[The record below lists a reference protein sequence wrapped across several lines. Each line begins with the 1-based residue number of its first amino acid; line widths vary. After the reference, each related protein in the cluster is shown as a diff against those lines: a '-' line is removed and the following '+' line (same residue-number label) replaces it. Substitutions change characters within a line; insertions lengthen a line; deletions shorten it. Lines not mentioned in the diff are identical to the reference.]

1 MKRTLAAA
9 VISAV
14 LSIIITA
21 VGVSSASIGNELP
34 EGENTAEV
42 AMGDGEE
49 DRRRTPDDN
58 EFAADIEDST
68 VGGEQADIRDTE
80 KDKGAETNTDVDQN
94 ADAPM
99 NNSALSSAEISGD
112 GTADEVIAEKQY
124 SLPQYP
130 IDAETVLL
138 TVNDIDLPMG
148 FAANIGG
155 IIYAPAAELCGLLI
169 DTDVTSTMD
178 EDGFY
183 RISGDGLDISA
194 AVGDTYIT
202 SEGRVL
208 WCGHGGEIK
217 YLDGETVIMPIEPI
231 CRALGLEYEASDGCA
246 VISGEPNAKTAD
258 EVYDSES
265 LYWLS
270 HIISA
275 ESRGEPFE
283 GQIAVGCVVLNR
295 LRGIDYLG
303 SVYDVIFDRKYGIQ
317 FSPAYSGSVY
327 NEPTE
332 SSVRAA
338 KICLEGYSISDSII
352 YFINSA
358 DILPEW
364 MSVGCEL
371 IVSIGNHDF
380 YA

>member
-34 EGENTAEV
+34 DGENTAEV
-42 AMGDGEE
+42 AAGDGDEDRQCTPADTGSATDIADTKDGTLNAEKEDDKEDTKEE
-49 DRRRTPDDN
+49 DKESGAKSDAYQN
-58 EFAADIEDST
+58 E
-68 VGGEQADIRDTE
+68 
-80 KDKGAETNTDVDQN
+80 
-94 ADAPM
+94 DAPT
-99 NNSALSSAEISGD
+99 SED
-112 GTADEVIAEKQY
+112 TADVVMAEKRY
-124 SLPQYP
+124 TAPLYP
-130 IDAETVLL
+130 SDAEAVLL

-155 IIYAPAAELCGLLI
+155 IIYAPAAELCGILT
-169 DTDVTSTMD
+169 DTEVIGVLGD
-178 EDGFY
+178 DGVY
-183 RISGDGLDISA
+183 VISEERMDISA
-194 AVGDTYIT
+194 VVGEQYIT
-202 SEGRVL
+202 SMGRVL
-208 WCGHGGEIK
+208 WCGNGGEVK
-217 YLDGETVIMPIEPI
+217 CLDDGVIVMPIEPI
-231 CRALGLEYEASDGCA
+231 CRALGLEYETADRCA

-258 EVYDSES
+258 EVYDAES

-295 LRGIDYLG
+295 LRGLDYLG

-338 KICLEGYSISDSII
+338 KVCLEGYSISDSII

-358 DILPEW
+358 DVLPEW

-371 IVSIGNHDF
+371 IVTIGHHDF